1 MTDASKSDN
10 ALVQIMYFG
19 RFGVIPARQRFCL
32 RNLARRVKIMLA
44 SKAMCV
50 CVSARRSESFSE
62 SLHKNWIHT
71 QHG

>member
-44 SKAMCV
+44 SKAV
-50 CVSARRSESFSE
+50 CVSVGKKKRIIFRK
-62 SLHKNWIHT
+62 LT
-71 QHG
+71 